1 MRLIAS
7 ISVAPLLIASLVLP
21 AFADGTSYPMVMSL
35 RPVAIQAGT
44 SAEITVRSRYS
55 MERAYRVLISGSGV
69 TAQVVDDSSSKP
81 TTATAQTAPS
91 AKGSAVAKNVSL
103 TKKPGVADK
112 SVAVLPKQSPTANK
126 TVKKSMTPQKSL
138 TTQKASTT
146 KKPVAGTT
154 AKKRKNRPA
163 LDSLTVRVHADA
175 NALPGIRDLR
185 VASAHGA
192 STVGQLVVVQDPVV
206 AEREGDNNSPEK
218 AQPIPIPSAVCG
230 AIEQI
235 EDRDYYKFHAEA
247 GTSLVFRVRG
257 MLLEDRIHDLQNHL
271 DPILTLRGPNG
282 STIAVADN
290 DIAGDPLLCQ
300 RFDRTGD
307 YTLEIRDV
315 RYKGDRDWV
324 YCIEINDRPF
334 VRTVFPLGVAA
345 GKSASFTPVGYQIP
359 PGAPFK
365 WLAPGNLSA
374 GLHSMQLAIAKHLT
388 NPTEVVVSDVP
399 LVSEA
404 PGSHDTV
411 KSAQSV
417 TTPVGIN
424 GRLLKEGETDVF
436 AFQAKRGQPLSFEV
450 FSRRAGSPL
459 DSAIRI
465 LDANGRTLL
474 EGDDSA
480 EEGRMSAD
488 ASIEGWSPPADG
500 TYAIEIRDLLQRG
513 GPEFVYFL
521 EISRSEPHFE
531 LTLDTDKTEL
541 SPGMSGVIFVGA
553 VRRNGFVGDIPLSV
567 EGLPPGVTAFCSNIP
582 AGQRD
587 GCIILTAAS
596 NARPSIENIVVRG
609 SATHRRPDGTVAA
622 LTTVALPMQETYVPG
637 GGRAHMPV
645 EAHAVAVAEPGDL
658 RSVKLSTNSIALKP
672 GSATRVDVTI
682 ERAPGFTDNVL
693 LDPKFDHLGR
703 IFGDTLPPGVD
714 VDANTS
720 KTLLTGSETHGYL
733 TFRATPSAKP
743 VERRPV
749 PVMANV
755 SINFV
760 MKATYSSQPLFVTVA
775 K

>member
-1 MRLIAS
+1 MIRRTALAVI
-7 ISVAPLLIASLVLP
+7 APLLAAVSAGSAVGG
-21 AFADGTSYPMVMSL
+21 GTSYPMVMSL

-44 SAEITVRSRYS
+44 TAEMTVHSRYS
-55 MERAYRVLISGSGV
+55 MEGSYRILTSGLGV
-69 TAQVVDDSSSKP
+69 TGQIEQGSASKAAA
-81 TTATAQTAPS
+81 ATAQAVPS
-91 AKGSAVAKNVSL
+91 AKGSVGKSALLSKKSNTPEKNGAS
-103 TKKPGVADK
+103 T
-112 SVAVLPKQSPTANK
+112 PKQSAIANK
-126 TVKKSMTPQKSL
+126 AVNKSTTAQKSL
-138 TTQKASTT
+138 TVQKASMA
-146 KKPVAGTT
+146 KKPGTARSLT
-154 AKKRKNRPA
+154 RRQRRSAVE
-163 LDSLTVRVHADA
+163 SLTVRFHADVEA
-175 NALPGIRDLR
+175 MPGVRDFR
-185 VASAHGA
+185 VASARGA

-206 AEREGDNNSPEK
+206 KETDGDNNSLEK

-230 AIEQI
+230 AIDRG
-235 EDRDYYKFHAEA
+235 EDRDYYKFHVEA
-247 GTSLVFRVRG
+247 GRSLVFRVRG

-290 DIAGDPLLCQ
+290 DIAGDPLLFQ

-345 GKSASFTPVGYQIP
+345 GKPAAFAPVAYQLSS
-359 PGAPFK
+359 GGPFP
-365 WLAPGNLSA
+365 WLVPANWAPG
-374 GLHSMQLAIAKHLT
+374 LHEMQLPIAGRRA

-399 LVSEA
+399 LVTEGA
-404 PGSHDTV
+404 GSHATV
-411 KSAQSV
+411 KTAQPV
-417 TTPVGIN
+417 TAPAGIN
-424 GRLLKEGETDVF
+424 GRLLKEGESDVF
-436 AFQAKRGQPLSFEV
+436 TFRAKRGQDLSFEV

-465 LDANGRTLL
+465 LDAQGRTLL

-488 ASIEGWSPPADG
+488 AAIDGWSPPADG

-521 EISRSEPHFE
+521 KITRAEPRFE

-541 SPGMSGVIFVGA
+541 SPGTSGVVFVNT
-553 VRRNGFVGDIPLSV
+553 VRRNGFEGDISLAV
-567 EGLPPGVTAFCSNIP
+567 DGLPQGVTAFCGRIP
-582 AGQRD
+582 AGRRD
-587 GCIILTAAS
+587 GCVILTAAA
-596 NARPSIENIVVRG
+596 NTKPLMDNIVVRG
-609 SATHRRPDGTVAA
+609 SATQKRADGGSAT
-622 LTTVALPMQETYVPG
+622 LTAVALPMEEIYLPG
-637 GGRAHMPV
+637 GGRGHMPV
-645 EAHAVAVAEPGDL
+645 ESHAVAVGEPRDL
-658 RSVKLSTNSIALKP
+658 RSVKLSTDSISLKP
-672 GSATRVDVTI
+672 GSTARVDVVI
-682 ERAPGFTDNVL
+682 ERAPGFTDNVM
-693 LDPKFDHLGR
+693 LDPKFDHLSR

-714 VDANTS
+714 VDAAAS
-720 KTLLTGSETHGYL
+720 KTLLTGNETRGYL
-733 TFRATPSAKP
+733 TFRALPTAKP

-749 PVMANV
+749 SVMANV